1 MFDRASKAFH
11 WSWQLMLRALSPW
24 ACVYCK
30 AFLKQNDVFCTACF
44 LKLKPVV
51 SFMLPVT
58 TTRSVK
64 IFAACAYQE
73 PIKTVIV
80 AKSWS
85 DHCAS
90 KQLAQLI
97 WQMTDIKNI
106 PCDYII
112 PIPLHWTRY
121 AKRGFNQ
128 AYEMGKC
135 VSSKNNA
142 PVADILK
149 RIKRTPFQSKVI
161 FKQRLENVQDAFEL
175 KNIDAEL
182 YKGKHLMIVDDLMT
196 TGSTIKAAAKILFQL
211 KPASINVVVASRVMP
226 N

>member
-1 MFDRASKAFH
+1 MFDQVSKALRLG
-11 WSWQLMLRALSPW
+11 WQLLLRGLSPW
-24 ACVYCK
+24 ACAYCK
-30 AFLKQNDVFCTACF
+30 TFLKQQDVLCAACF
-44 LKLKPVV
+44 VKLKPVV

-73 PIKTVIV
+73 PIKTLII
-80 AKSWS
+80 AKSWG

-90 KQLAQLI
+90 KQLGQLI
-97 WQMTDIKNI
+97 WQMTDIKNV

-112 PIPLHWTRY
+112 PIPLHWTRF

-128 AYEMGKC
+128 AYGMATFL
-135 VSSKNNA
+135 SAKNSA

-149 RIKRTPFQSKVI
+149 RIKRTPFQSKVPT
-161 FKQRLENVQDAFEL
+161 KMRLENVADAFEL
-175 KNIDAEL
+175 RSVEHEA

-211 KPASINVVVASRVMP
+211 KPASICVVVASRVT
-226 N
+226 NN